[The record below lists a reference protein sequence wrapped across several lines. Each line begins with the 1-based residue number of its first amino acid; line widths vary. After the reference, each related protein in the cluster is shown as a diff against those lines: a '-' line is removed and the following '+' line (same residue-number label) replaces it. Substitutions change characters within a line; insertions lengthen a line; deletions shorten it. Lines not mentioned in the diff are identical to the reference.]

1 METNKLISG
10 YCLKYQKTAC
20 LNDIRA
26 EYQAPT
32 VTAKQAAKIFRKI
45 YELNDCDLAAR
56 EAAFALLL
64 DHRGIPCG
72 YIRVSEGGLTST
84 PIDARMIVKAAL
96 DLNATCVILCHN
108 HPSGMLQASR
118 ADCEQTKKL
127 RRTLELFDMSLLD
140 HIILTLESGYSFSE
154 NEEIGA

>member
-32 VTAKQAAKIFRKI
+32 TNAKQAAKIFRKI

-64 DHRGIPCG
+64 DHRGAPCG

-96 DLNATCVILCHN
+96 DLNATFVMLCHN
-108 HPSGMLQASR
+108 HPSGMLQASK
-118 ADCEQTKKL
+118 ADCEQTKRL
-127 RRTLELFDMSLLD
+127 RKALELFDMSLLD
-140 HIILTLESGYSFSE
+140 HIILTPESGFSFSE
-154 NEEIGA
+154 EGEIKA

>member
-140 HIILTLESGYSFSE
+140 HIILTPESGYSFSE
-154 NEEIGA
+154 NGE